1 MSSRTTGK
9 AAARERTAA
18 MRAAQARAERRRR
31 VLLASSAIGVVLVL
45 VVALV
50 IAKAAGLGSGGN
62 SGATT
67 AGGGSGLAAAGVVR
81 EVTSVPSG
89 TLDKVGA
96 GTAQAAPASIKAPAL
111 TDAGKPKVLYVGAEY
126 CPFCAAERWPV
137 VVALSRFGTWSH
149 LGATAS
155 ASNDVYPNTP
165 TLSFHGATYTSDYLS
180 FTGVE
185 TSSNKIVNGGYAPL
199 DKLSA
204 ADQKVFDTYDRPPY
218 IAGGSA
224 GGIPFLDI
232 GGTLVSSGASYDPGL
247 LAGKTRA
254 QIAAALADPTD
265 PIAKAVDG
273 SANVLTA
280 AICEATGGQPA
291 TVCTAPGVTSA
302 AAALAPAKQ

>member
-1 MSSRTTGK
+1 
-9 AAARERTAA
+9 
-18 MRAAQARAERRRR
+18 
-31 VLLASSAIGVVLVL
+31 
-45 VVALV
+45 
-50 IAKAAGLGSGGN
+50 
-62 SGATT
+62 
-67 AGGGSGLAAAGVVR
+67 VVR
-81 EVTSVPSG
+81 TITSVPPA
-89 TLDKVGA
+89 TLNKVGA
-96 GTAQAAPASIKAPAL
+96 GTAQAAPARIKAPTL

-137 VVALSRFGTWSH
+137 IVALSRFGTWSN

-165 TLSFHGATYTSDYLS
+165 TLSFHGASYTSNYLS

-185 TSSNKIVNGGYAPL
+185 TQTNKIVNGSYSPL

-204 ADQKVFDTYDRPPY
+204 ADQKIFDTYDRPPY
-218 IAGGSA
+218 TPGSA

-232 GGTLVSSGASYDPGL
+232 GGTFVSSGASYDPGL

-265 PIAKAVDG
+265 PIAKAIDG

-280 AICEATGGQPA
+280 ALCEATGGQPA
-291 TVCTAPGVTSA
+291 AVCTAPGVTSA
-302 AAALAPAKQ
+302 ATQLAKAP